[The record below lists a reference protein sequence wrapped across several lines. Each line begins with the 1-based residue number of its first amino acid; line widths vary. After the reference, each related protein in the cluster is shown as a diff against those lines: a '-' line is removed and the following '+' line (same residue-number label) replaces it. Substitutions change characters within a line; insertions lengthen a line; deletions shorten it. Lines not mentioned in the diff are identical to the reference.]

1 MAIYSK
7 HLPKSERLK
16 SQKDI
21 QELFKKSSSSC
32 YLYPFKLVYKF
43 AVDIAPIPTE
53 NLLEIST
60 ENSSE
65 KTNEKTNEKITQNN
79 PPQLLPQLL
88 FSVSKKSF
96 KRAVDRNI
104 IRRRIKEAYRLNKNL
119 FLPNIKIPQHIGII
133 YIAKE
138 IMEFADIQ
146 KKLIRVFGM
155 IK

>member
-7 HLPKSERLK
+7 HLPKAERLK

-21 QELFKKSSSSC
+21 QELFKKNSSSC

-43 AVDIAPIPTE
+43 PQ
-53 NLLEIST
+53 EIQQISI
-60 ENSSE
+60 E
-65 KTNEKTNEKITQNN
+65 KTEENNVTNDVA
-79 PPQLLPQLL
+79 PLLPQLL

-104 IRRRIKEAYRLNKNL
+104 IRRRIKEAYRLNKSL
-119 FLPNIKIPQHIGII
+119 FLPNIKIPEHIGII

-138 IMEFADIQ
+138 IMAFADIQ

>member
-7 HLPKSERLK
+7 RLPKTERLK

-43 AVDIAPIPTE
+43 PTE
-53 NLLEIST
+53 ENLVKKVN
-60 ENSSE
+60 ENNSPE
-65 KTNEKTNEKITQNN
+65 AV
-79 PPQLLPQLL
+79 PPLLPQLL

>member
-1 MAIYSK
+1 MTIYSK
-7 HLPKSERLK
+7 GLPKSERLK

-43 AVDIAPIPTE
+43 TAKENLTE
-53 NLLEIST
+53 N
-60 ENSSE
+60 
-65 KTNEKTNEKITQNN
+65 N
-79 PPQLLPQLL
+79 PIEVLPQLL

-96 KRAVDRNI
+96 KRAVDRNL
-104 IRRRIKEAYRLNKNL
+104 IRRRIKEAYRLNKSL

>member
-1 MAIYSK
+1 MTIYSK
-7 HLPKSERLK
+7 GLPKSERLK

-43 AVDIAPIPTE
+43 PVE
-53 NLLEIST
+53 EKLVG
-60 ENSSE
+60 NS
-65 KTNEKTNEKITQNN
+65 NENN
-79 PPQLLPQLL
+79 PQKILPQFLPQLL

>member
-7 HLPKSERLK
+7 HLPKAERLK

-21 QELFKKSSSSC
+21 QELFKKNSSSC

-43 AVDIAPIPTE
+43 AQEIPQ
-53 NLLEIST
+53 ISI
-60 ENSSE
+60 E
-65 KTNEKTNEKITQNN
+65 KTEENNTTNNVTNDVA
-79 PPQLLPQLL
+79 PLLPQVLPQVL

-104 IRRRIKEAYRLNKNL
+104 IRRRIKEAYRLNKSL

>member
-1 MAIYSK
+1 MPAI
-7 HLPKSERLK
+7 LVEN
-16 SQKDI
+16 SQEKI
-21 QELFKKSSSSC
+21 N
-32 YLYPFKLVYKF
+32 
-43 AVDIAPIPTE
+43 E
-53 NLLEIST
+53 NLVE
-60 ENSSE
+60 
-65 KTNEKTNEKITQNN
+65 NN
-79 PPQLLPQLL
+79 PIQVLPQLLPQLL

-96 KRAVDRNI
+96 KRAVDRNL
-104 IRRRIKEAYRLNKNL
+104 IRRRIKEAYRLNKIL

>member
-7 HLPKSERLK
+7 RLPKTERLK

-43 AVDIAPIPTE
+43 PAEE
-53 NLLEIST
+53 NLA
-60 ENSSE
+60 E
-65 KTNEKTNEKITQNN
+65 KTKENN
-79 PPQLLPQLL
+79 SPEAVPLVLSSLVPQLL

>member
-1 MAIYSK
+1 MVIYSK
-7 HLPKSERLK
+7 RLPKTERLK

-43 AVDIAPIPTE
+43 PQQMPT
-53 NLLEIST
+53 LLV
-60 ENSSE
+60 ENSP
-65 KTNEKTNEKITQNN
+65 EKINENN
-79 PPQLLPQLL
+79 PIQVLPQLL

-96 KRAVDRNI
+96 KRAVDRNL
-104 IRRRIKEAYRLNKNL
+104 IRRRIKEAYRLNKNI

>member
-7 HLPKSERLK
+7 IYSKGLPKTERLK

-21 QELFKKSSSSC
+21 QELFNKSSSSC
-32 YLYPFKLVYKF
+32 YLYPFKLIYKF
-43 AVDIAPIPTE
+43 PTE
-53 NLLEIST
+53 NLEEDI
-60 ENSSE
+60 NVKSE
-65 KTNEKTNEKITQNN
+65 KSPLIT
-79 PPQLLPQLL
+79 PQVL

-119 FLPNIKIPQHIGII
+119 FLPNIKIPEHIGIV

-138 IMEFADIQ
+138 IMEFSDIQ

>member
-7 HLPKSERLK
+7 RLPKTQRLK

-43 AVDIAPIPTE
+43 PPEKNIEETLA
-53 NLLEIST
+53 
-60 ENSSE
+60 E
-65 KTNEKTNEKITQNN
+65 KTNENN
-79 PPQLLPQLL
+79 PPEAISPLLPQLL

>member
-7 HLPKSERLK
+7 RLPKTQRLK

-43 AVDIAPIPTE
+43 PQEMPAILV
-53 NLLEIST
+53 
-60 ENSSE
+60 ENSQENSQ
-65 KTNEKTNEKITQNN
+65 EKINENHPIQLS
-79 PPQLLPQLL
+79 PQVL

-96 KRAVDRNI
+96 KRAVDRNL